1 MIELGGVGFMTREEL
16 VQVEFYKDGG
26 VKTVL
31 KKYEFNDYEKKII
44 DDAIFA
50 AASGE
55 PNMKSIEKADALLKM
70 VASSRE
76 PIPQEEGEID
86 HTGIAKVVAD
96 TNMKKYG
103 KPKHFLAEPLDKN
116 SPVVTGVIFVVV
128 LVIMAIG
135 HYVIDW

>member
-1 MIELGGVGFMTREEL
+1 MRNRDPQI
-16 VQVEFYKDGG
+16 EFYNSSA
-26 VKTVL
+26 VHIVL
-31 KKYEFNDYEKKII
+31 KRYDFSDSEKKII
-44 DDAIFA
+44 RSAIITA
-50 AASGE
+50 KKE
-55 PNMKSIEKADALLKM
+55 KLDMRLIDKADALLRM

-76 PIPQEEGEID
+76 PIRQEEEID
-86 HTGIAKVVAD
+86 HKGISKAVAH